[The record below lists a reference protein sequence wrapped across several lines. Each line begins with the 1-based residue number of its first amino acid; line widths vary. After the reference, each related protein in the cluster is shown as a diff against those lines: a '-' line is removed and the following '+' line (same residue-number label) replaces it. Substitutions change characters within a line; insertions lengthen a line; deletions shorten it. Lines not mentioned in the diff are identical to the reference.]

1 MNFKAAHCFCC
12 CSVAKSYLTLCD
24 PMDCNM
30 PGFPVLHYLPEF
42 AQTHIPRVSD
52 ATQLS
57 HPLSP
62 PSPPALNYPQ
72 HQGFS
77 NFSCLNQAAK
87 VLELQC
93 QSSSEYSG
101 LISVKTDWFDL
112 LVVQGTLKSLLQQH
126 SWKAS
131 ILQHSTFFMVQSS
144 PWATENISKTLISN
158 HSDRVRK

>member
-1 MNFKAAHCFCC
+1 
-12 CSVAKSYLTLCD
+12 
-24 PMDCNM
+24 MDCNK

-62 PSPPALNYPQ
+62 PSPPALNLSQ

-77 NFSCLNQAAK
+77 NVSSLNQVAK
-87 VLELQC
+87 VLELQH
-93 QSSSEYSG
+93 QSSKKYSG

-112 LVVQGTLKSLLQQH
+112 LVV
-126 SWKAS
+126 
-131 ILQHSTFFMVQSS
+131 
-144 PWATENISKTLISN
+144 
-158 HSDRVRK
+158 